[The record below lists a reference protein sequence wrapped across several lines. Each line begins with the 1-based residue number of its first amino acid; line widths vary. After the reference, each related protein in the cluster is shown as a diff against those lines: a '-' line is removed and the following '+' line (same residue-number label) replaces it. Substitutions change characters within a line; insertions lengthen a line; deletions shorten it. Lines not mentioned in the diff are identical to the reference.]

1 MRSLATIAMPFVLA
15 LFVVLATAGS
25 KADSGAGSR
34 LAVGDQLTYEITVE
48 LQQHHVSGG
57 AKHKDISVETAARG
71 TETFTIYAVGQ
82 DGTAFANA
90 RTDFQGND
98 AGVPFE
104 SQTTSTAKVMPDG
117 RLQMKDQ
124 PGLGVSEAVGF
135 ANTTTAEIMQHPL
148 RLGSAW
154 TSAADNAFVHLTV
167 SRMVTGQKA
176 YQGYTAYE
184 VQSMGNGA
192 LLKTSDGL
200 PATGTIAISGT
211 SYYDSADH
219 LLLGEALR
227 TLTVVKKTDNGSAHD
242 NYSATMNLVLSSWTH
257 AAPTPVTG
265 SSAPQAPAE
274 SSSEPTAASPSPVP
288 TSAGPTPVP
297 TVTPRLGY

>member
-1 MRSLATIAMPFVLA
+1 LRSLAAVAMPFVLA
-15 LFVVLATAGS
+15 SFVILATVGS
-25 KADSGAGSR
+25 KADSGTGSR
-34 LAVGDQLTYEITVE
+34 LAVGDELTYDITVE
-48 LQQHHVSGG
+48 LQQHHVSAG

-71 TETFTIYAVGQ
+71 SETFTIYAIGP
-82 DGTAFANA
+82 DGTAYANA

-98 AGVPFE
+98 AGTPFD
-104 SQTTSTAKVMPDG
+104 SQTTSTAKIMPDG

-148 RLGSAW
+148 HPGSAW
-154 TSAADNAFVHLTV
+154 TSAADNSYVHLTL
-167 SRMVTGQKA
+167 SRKVTGQKT

-184 VQSMGNGA
+184 VQSIGNGA

-200 PATGTIAISGT
+200 PVTGTIAISGT

-227 TLTVVKKTDNGSAHD
+227 TLTVVEKADNGSAHD
-242 NYSATMNLVLSSWTH
+242 NYSATMNVVLSSWTH
-257 AAPTPVTG
+257 ASPAPDTGSPSPQTPGESPSEPAAASPTPV
-265 SSAPQAPAE
+265 
-274 SSSEPTAASPSPVP
+274 PTI
-288 TSAGPTPVP
+288 AGPTPVP